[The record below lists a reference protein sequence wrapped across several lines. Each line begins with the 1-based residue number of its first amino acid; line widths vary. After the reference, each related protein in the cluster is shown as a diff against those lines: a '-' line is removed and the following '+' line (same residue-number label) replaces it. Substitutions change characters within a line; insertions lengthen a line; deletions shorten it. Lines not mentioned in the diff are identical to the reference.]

1 MKIAIFKFF
10 IIIIYMNLPFTL
22 KKNNSK
28 RLLKK
33 EKLKKL
39 LKESQNGGNLL
50 DNFSI
55 LKKSLNKNLKNKSK
69 NYNNNILIPASKS

>member
-1 MKIAIFKFF
+1 
-10 IIIIYMNLPFTL
+10 MNLPFTL

-28 RLLKK
+28 KITKK
-33 EKLKKL
+33 RKTKKVTK
-39 LKESQNGGNLL
+39 KESQNGGNLL